1 VRVPLPLRLSASL
14 VALAVTSALGPL
26 ATAPAHSTSRAAG
39 NPAVVFDDVRASADA
54 TPGGTT
60 VSTTFTAG
68 NRSDQRRDARTAY
81 LSLVAVDR
89 DPGPQQAYRL
99 DAVRVPA
106 LAAGDTRRVQSGTT
120 APRSVVQG
128 RYHVRVCST
137 RIAANGTCSLSPRPS
152 VHIGEANVELDQY
165 DIYAGDVAPGS
176 VTPVDVVVSNT
187 GQSRTNWIRLAVR
200 GGDHPDDFYVE
211 DGTCTTWLAAG
222 ESCTAQ
228 VFFAPP
234 EDVTGIRNSWLVAGG
249 RGRGGAVG
257 ASLVGTVVVPAEGF
271 SIDPAHWNYGTVAQ
285 GELARHTFVLHNN
298 TGTDSAIHNGSIDPY
313 ENFFYDFS
321 GPFTCAEST
330 YLPAGGSCTVTVAFV
345 PSAAENEYSA
355 TITLYGDFGTETAS
369 IVGNSYAPI
378 TGPALR
384 DPDLAR
390 SFR

>member
-1 VRVPLPLRLSASL
+1 VTTSRRLSASL
-14 VALAVTSALGPL
+14 AALAVTAALGPL
-26 ATAPAHSTSRAAG
+26 ATAPAHSSSSAADY
-39 NPAVVFDDVRASADA
+39 PAVVFDDVRASADA
-54 TPGGTT
+54 TPEGTN
-60 VSTTFTAG
+60 VSTTFKVR
-68 NRSDQRRDARTAY
+68 NRSEQRRDARTAY
-81 LSLVAVDR
+81 LSLVALDR

-106 LAAGDTRRVQSGTT
+106 LAAGGTLPLLSERT
-120 APRSVVQG
+120 APRAVVAG
-128 RYHVRVCST
+128 DYHVRVCST
-137 RIAANGTCSLSPRPS
+137 RIAANGTCSLSPRLS
-152 VHIGEANVELDQY
+152 VHIGEANVELNQY
-165 DIYAGDVAPGS
+165 DVYAGDVAPGS

-211 DGTCTTWLAAG
+211 NGTCTTWLAAG

-234 EDVTGIRNSWLVAGG
+234 QDVTGIRNSWLFAGG

-257 ASLVGTVVVPAEGF
+257 ASLVGTVLAPDNGF

-285 GELARHTFVLHNN
+285 GEVARHTFVLHNN
-298 TGTDSAIHNGSIDPY
+298 TGADSTILNGSIDPY
-313 ENFFYDFS
+313 EEFFYDFS
-321 GPFTCAEST
+321 GPFTCAENT

-345 PSAAENEYSA
+345 PSEAQSEYSA
-355 TITLYGDFGTETAS
+355 LITLYGDFGTESAS

-384 DPDLAR
+384 EPDLAR